1 VSDFHPGPAV
11 KNVPLSIAPWK
22 SQDIIAEFGRP
33 EYAKPIAESDGA
45 FARARQARARL
56 SPLG

>member
-11 KNVPLSIAPWK
+11 KNVPLSITPQK

-33 EYAKPIAESDGA
+33 E
-45 FARARQARARL
+45 
-56 SPLG
+56 